1 MSTLD
6 EWTVA
11 VRAALDLT
19 ETPPDEQQLVLDL
32 ARDVAHGVVRPAA
45 PVAAYLL
52 GLAVG
57 RGGDPAAV
65 AATII
70 ALAHDWPAAPTD

>member
-1 MSTLD
+1 MSGLD
-6 EWTVA
+6 EWTSA

-19 ETPPDEQQLVLDL
+19 GTAPEEQDLVLDL

-52 GLAVG
+52 GIAVG
-57 RGGDPAAV
+57 RGADPKAA
-65 AATII
+65 AETITK
-70 ALAHDWPAAPTD
+70 LAREWPG